1 MMENNSAEL
10 SFRGKAIPEIMLRP
24 SYQLADDNQVI
35 NKVSSMTQEQR
46 AQLKIDAVHYDDYRL
61 SEVKLSTGD
70 IIPVE
75 TAIAL
80 VDNSLI
86 DGYSTGTTAYGGK
99 TLRSKPATSKEAKTR
114 MRDLPRF

>member
-1 MMENNSAEL
+1 
-10 SFRGKAIPEIMLRP
+10 
-24 SYQLADDNQVI
+24 
-35 NKVSSMTQEQR
+35 MTQEQR

-86 DGYSTGTTAYGGK
+86 NGYSTGTTAYGGK

-114 MRDLPRF
+114 MRDLPRFWTNSEELSSEYINYFLNLVDFSIVQHV